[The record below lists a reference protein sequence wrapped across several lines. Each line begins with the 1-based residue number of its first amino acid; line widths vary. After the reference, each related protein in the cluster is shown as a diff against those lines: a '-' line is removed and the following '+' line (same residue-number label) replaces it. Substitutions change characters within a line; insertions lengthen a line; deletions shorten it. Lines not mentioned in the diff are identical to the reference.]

1 MNMPQINSRLRA
13 QMEGFLGNLSV
24 AKTARRFSL
33 EAVYGIVA
41 RQSLRLSEIA
51 RSLHEPT
58 ALIQTEKRLSKQAA
72 RPGLADAISDH
83 VVAHGARRVGRD
95 TLLVIDPSDL
105 AKRHAR
111 SMEHLARVRDG
122 SEGGLV
128 NGYWLC
134 QVVAVECGGSEITP
148 LINHLWSPKAPGHR
162 SENAELLQCI
172 EQVSRH
178 VEPGRG
184 IWVMDRGGDRRRLFE
199 PLLAMG
205 LRFLV
210 RMVGTRHLLYRGR
223 AVRAGQLA
231 ARCPL
236 KYIEHVRKQR
246 PDGTDE
252 TLELRFGLRKVRLP
266 GWPTTPLS
274 MVVLEGFGAERLMLL
289 STEPLADSRS
299 SLWWAIQAYLT
310 RWRIEETLR
319 FAKQTYGLEDVR
331 VRSYQGLRNMM
342 ALALAAMYFT
352 MAWLGQ
358 RSKLSILYHHALGA
372 AQRFFG
378 VPDFRY
384 YTIADGLRELLGKFT
399 KQPFPTNTTTPP
411 DPQLLLFDLPAP

>member
-1 MNMPQINSRLRA
+1 
-13 QMEGFLGNLSV
+13 
-24 AKTARRFSL
+24 
-33 EAVYGIVA
+33 VA
-41 RQSLRLSEIA
+41 RQSLHLSEIA
-51 RSLHEPT
+51 RSLRERV

-72 RPGLADAISDH
+72 RPGLADALTDH
-83 VVAHGARRVGRD
+83 VVSLGARRVGRD

-111 SMEHLARVRDG
+111 SMEHLAVVRDG
-122 SEGGLV
+122 SDGGLV

-148 LINHLWSPKAPGHR
+148 LVNRLWSPKAPGHH
-162 SENAELLQCI
+162 SENTEVLRCV

-178 VEPGRG
+178 VEAGRG

-199 PLLAMG
+199 PLLARG

-210 RMVGTRHLLYRGR
+210 RMVGTRHVVYRGR
-223 AVRAGQLA
+223 AVRAEDLA
-231 ARCPL
+231 HRCPL

-246 PDGTDE
+246 ADGTDQ
-252 TLELRFGLRKVRLP
+252 TLELRFGLRKVHLP
-266 GWPTTPLS
+266 DWPKTPLS
-274 MVVLEGFGAERLMLL
+274 MIVLEGFGAERLVLL
-289 STEPLADSRS
+289 TTEPLRDARS
-299 SLWWAIQAYLT
+299 SLWWAIEAYLT

-331 VRSYQGLRNMM
+331 VRSYESLRNLM

-352 MAWLGQ
+352 MTHLGHT
-358 RSKLSILYHHALGA
+358 SKLSILYHHAVRA

-384 YTIADGLRELLGKFT
+384 YTIADGLRELLAKST
-399 KQPFPTNTTTPP
+399 RAPFPTNPP
-411 DPQLLLFDLPAP
+411 EPPSPQLLLFDLPQP